1 MPVMEQT
8 PVSTASRSVAATR
21 PSSVKARSHT
31 AIKNSATNNRSVE
44 DKVCWIEMKR
54 YPYQPDQQVELLH
67 LQAEADALLI
77 KLQASEQKKLAKK
90 AVLAEL

>member
-1 MPVMEQT
+1 MEQK
-8 PVSTASRSVAATR
+8 PVSIASRSVAAAR
-21 PSSVKARSHT
+21 PSSVKERSRK
-31 AIKNSATNNRSVE
+31 AAANIVENNRSVE

-77 KLQASEQKKLAKK
+77 KLQASGQKKLAEK
-90 AVLAEL
+90 AELAEL